1 MTKLSEDVDGS
12 IGTLDSVGLDQDNA
26 SLLVKCKSLQPG
38 PSVAPNG
45 VFEIGILT
53 LNVQHA
59 SAARSYKQAQ
69 WLSNRA
75 DADVVVLTEV
85 SAGKHAHT
93 LVTGLELSGYEVV
106 IPADDSG
113 QYRVLVASR
122 VGAVERGVF
131 TAPIQQRF
139 LSVQVVVGK
148 AAFDLIGVYVPSRGP
163 VNQRNVAKRLFQRA
177 LSDLLLSHADAFR
190 CGRSTMVVAGDMN
203 VVEPD
208 HVPFHRIFGQW
219 EYDFYRSFDR
229 SGLTDAF
236 RHLNPTRVEH
246 SWYGRK
252 RGSGY
257 RFDHIFTNR
266 PDALMSCKYI
276 QEPRTLGL
284 SDHAAMVA
292 VLKLIQPDSLGSDP
306 SNQAPLSHVETRPQP
321 GHDCT
326 T

>member
-1 MTKLSEDVDGS
+1 MTKFSDDIDRPVGALG
-12 IGTLDSVGLDQDNA
+12 SVGLNQDNA
-26 SLLVKCKSLQPG
+26 SLLVKCKSLRSV
-38 PSVAPNG
+38 PSVAPDS

-59 SAARSYKQAQ
+59 SPARSHKQAQ
-69 WLSNRA
+69 WLSNRK

-85 SAGKHAHT
+85 AAGKHAHT
-93 LVTGLELSGYEVV
+93 LVTGLELSGYKVV
-106 IPADDSG
+106 IPADVSG

-122 VGAVERGVF
+122 AGAVEPGMF
-131 TAPIQQRF
+131 TAPIKQRL
-139 LSVQVVVGK
+139 LSVQVIVGE

-163 VNQRNVAKRLFQRA
+163 ANQRNVAKRLFQRT

-190 CGRSTMVVAGDMN
+190 CGQSTVVVAGDMN

-208 HVPFHRIFGQW
+208 HVPFHRVFGQW
-219 EYDFYRSFDR
+219 EYDFYRSFER

-266 PDALMSCKYI
+266 PDALVSCKYV

-292 VLKLIQPDSLGSDP
+292 VLKLVQPDPLGSDP
-306 SNQAPLSHVETRPQP
+306 SNPAAVSHVETRPQL
-321 GHDCT
+321 GRDCPT
-326 T
+326 